1 MSRQGGFFSGGWSK
15 VWDLVKDYGIYGP
28 EALLKTTGLY
38 LVPEQ
43 RNMFLSIF
51 WGDWGSFG
59 WGLGGIFGGESFGE
73 WSRIRGLISL
83 ISTRKN

>member
-28 EALLKTTGLY
+28 EALLKTPGLY

-43 RNMFLSIF
+43 RNKFLSIF
-51 WGDWGSFG
+51 WGILEGFSRVCGVFLERWGAFLRGQRFG
-59 WGLGGIFGGESFGE
+59 
-73 WSRIRGLISL
+73 
-83 ISTRKN
+83 K

>member
-28 EALLKTTGLY
+28 EALLKTAGLY

-51 WGDWGSFG
+51 WGDWGSF
-59 WGLGGIFGGESFGE
+59 LGGFGVYFFGGKFWGVV
-73 WSRIRGLISL
+73 
-83 ISTRKN
+83 KD